1 MTWAS
6 DLLQSMLDL
15 WDSWCKM
22 RCVHYTGLIEWPDFD
37 HNKQGAIIRA
47 RALCADQSTCHKHFF
62 VSAEFVIENIMA
74 KLRLQIRLQAR
85 IISCIACLC
94 FKGWWAWHKISHF
107 LCSLCLL
114 SAGDQSCWIIYL
126 WHIKELLQQLKHLKP
141 PLLKPQ
147 KRNNSFQWPV

>member
-15 WDSWCKM
+15 LDSCCRWG
-22 RCVHYTGLIEWPDFD
+22 VYITPGWLSAGPDFD

-47 RALCADQSTCHKHFF
+47 RASVQISQLATTHFF

-74 KLRLQIRLQAR
+74 KLRLQISLQAR
-85 IISCIACLC
+85 IISCIACLY
-94 FKGWWAWHKISHF
+94 FRGWWAWHKISHF

-114 SAGDQSCWIIYL
+114 SAVDQSCWIIYL
-126 WHIKELLQQLKHLKP
+126 WHIKELLQQLKHLKSQ
-141 PLLKPQ
+141 LL
-147 KRNNSFQWPV
+147 